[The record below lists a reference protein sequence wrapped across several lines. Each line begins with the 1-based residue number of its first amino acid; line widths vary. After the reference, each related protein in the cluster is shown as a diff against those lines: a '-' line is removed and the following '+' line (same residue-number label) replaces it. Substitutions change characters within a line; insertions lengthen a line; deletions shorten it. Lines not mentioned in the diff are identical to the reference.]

1 MAAKKRVGRP
11 RNEQSRQAVLD
22 AAHRLLLERGFGQIT
37 IEAVAA
43 QAGVGKP
50 TIYRYWSNSLELAM
64 AAVMAGESHATHLTQ
79 ETETGLTGLRLQ
91 LQDAVDRFNTPVGRQ
106 VTWLMAA
113 AEQETEL
120 FKAFRNQV
128 ITRYRTE
135 GRALLEQAIKAR
147 EVRADTA
154 IDIALDM
161 LYGPIFYRLLTRH
174 APLDR
179 QFADELLDSV
189 MSGIAS

>member
-147 EVRADTA
+147 EVRADTV

-179 QFADELLDSV
+179 QFADELLDGV

>member
-1 MAAKKRVGRP
+1 
-11 RNEQSRQAVLD
+11 
-22 AAHRLLLERGFGQIT
+22 
-37 IEAVAA
+37 
-43 QAGVGKP
+43 
-50 TIYRYWSNSLELAM
+50 
-64 AAVMAGESHATHLTQ
+64 
-79 ETETGLTGLRLQ
+79 
-91 LQDAVDRFNTPVGRQ
+91 
-106 VTWLMAA
+106 
-113 AEQETEL
+113 
-120 FKAFRNQV
+120 V
-128 ITRYRTE
+128 ITSYRTE

-147 EVRADTA
+147 EVRADTV